1 MASGSHGSNS
11 NIPRNSILVHGVPVQ
26 NLPPMQ
32 GTHGLQ
38 RAQQMAPVH
47 HQPHVQAP
55 AAAQHQF
62 LTAGRA
68 SAPQSK
74 YADLL
79 AVIEDM
85 GRDIRPTYAG
95 SRMATERLKRGI
107 VHAKSLVREC
117 LAETER
123 SARN

>member
-62 LTAGRA
+62 LTAGMLHQNYKLI
-68 SAPQSK
+68 SVSF
-74 YADLL
+74 L
-79 AVIEDM
+79 
-85 GRDIRPTYAG
+85 PT
-95 SRMATERLKRGI
+95 S
-107 VHAKSLVREC
+107 S
-117 LAETER
+117 
-123 SARN
+123 